1 LGRWFEQAQP
11 FSGGLAAVFER
22 DAQGKGAWGY
32 IDPRGATVIPPQFDG
47 AGQFHEGL
55 AVAGYSTNVPVGSGL
70 DEVRLGYLNDR
81 GTWTIEPR
89 FASAEP
95 FEDGLAW
102 VRQGD
107 REGYV
112 DITGT
117 WVYSQPYVRSGK
129 GNE

>member
-1 LGRWFEQAQP
+1 MTTTRDGDTATLLADGRVLIA
-11 FSGGLAAVFER
+11 GGR
-22 DAQGKGAWGY
+22 DA
-32 IDPRGATVIPPQFDG
+32 
-47 AGQFHEGL
+47 
-55 AVAGYSTNVPVGSGL
+55 ST
-70 DEVRLGYLNDR
+70 
-81 GTWTIEPR
+81 R